1 MAAPPTEYVDPPE
14 AMLPPTEYVDPPEA
28 ILLATEAVDAPEAI
42 LVRFGSAD
50 LPPQLVAQPQI
61 IHSHKYCTGPFFLC
75 IRAPELQNS
84 NVHSM
89 NDLSNVA

>member
-1 MAAPPTEYVDPPE
+1 MAAPPTEYVDPP

-28 ILLATEAVDAPEAI
+28 ILLETENVDAPEAI

-50 LPPQLVAQPQI
+50 LPPQLVDQPPS
-61 IHSHKYCTGPFFLC
+61 IHSHKNRPRPFLVSM
-75 IRAPELQNS
+75 RAPELQKS

-89 NDLSNVA
+89 TTFRM